1 MFEETFLYDELR
13 REFQALHAKI
23 DFIHQQVSALERKV
37 VALASSGDVAAGI
50 KCLEDLIRAG
60 RAG

>member
-1 MFEETFLYDELR
+1 MFEETLLYDELR

-37 VALASSGDVAAGI
+37 DALASSADVVARI